1 MAWSTITE
9 SAVLEELND
18 SELEIYRSKIRDGQ
32 ADPLAGI
39 ITKATDYVRS
49 YVGKQVPL
57 TAAGLPPEVKAAA
70 IDIIIYRLAK
80 RVITD
85 SAAQRKTA
93 ADDARDFL
101 KGVAKGDT
109 VVSGPDDIAGA
120 PTSPSVEKPTRTY
133 TRADQDGV

>member
-1 MAWSTITE
+1 MSWSLITE
-9 SAVLEELND
+9 AEVLDELND
-18 SELEIYRSKIRDGQ
+18 SEVETYRSKIRDGQ

-57 TAAGLPPEVKAAA
+57 TAAGVPPEVKAAA

-85 SAAQRKTA
+85 STSQRKPA
-93 ADDARDFL
+93 NDDAVKFL
-101 KGVAKGDT
+101 QGVAKGDT
-109 VVSGPDDIAGA
+109 VVSQPDSTAGKPA
-120 PTSPSVEKPTRTY
+120 APSVEKPDRTY
-133 TRADQDGV
+133 RREDQDGV